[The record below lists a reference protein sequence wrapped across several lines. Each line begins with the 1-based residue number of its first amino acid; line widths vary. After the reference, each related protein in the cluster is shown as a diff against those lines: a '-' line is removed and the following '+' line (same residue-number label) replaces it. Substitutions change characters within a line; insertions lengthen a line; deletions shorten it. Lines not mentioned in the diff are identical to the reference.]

1 METPDSKQAYDPIP
15 VIEERLSVSKR
26 TVRTGIVKIEKAVE
40 AHDYI
45 VTESLRSENAV
56 VERVTIGEEVDASQP
71 PQVRIENG
79 VTIIPVL
86 EEVLVVE
93 KRLILKEE
101 LHVRQVS
108 SEELFSQPV
117 SLRKERLTVSRTDLK
132 DIPEGQVDS

>member
-1 METPDSKQAYDPIP
+1 METPDSKKAYDPIP
-15 VIEERLSVSKR
+15 VIEEQLSVSKR
-26 TVRTGIVKIEKAVE
+26 TVRTGSVRIEKAVE

-45 VTESLRSENAV
+45 VTESLRSEKSV
-56 VERVTIGEEVDASQP
+56 VERVTIGKEVDADQP

-101 LHVRQVS
+101 LHIRQVV

-117 SLRKERLTVSRTDLK
+117 SLKKERLVVSRTDLS
-132 DIPEGQVDS
+132 DTSEGQDL

>member
-1 METPDSKQAYDPIP
+1 METPDSKKAYDPIP
-15 VIEERLSVSKR
+15 VIEEQLSVSKR
-26 TVRTGIVKIEKAVE
+26 TVRTGSVRIEKAVE

-56 VERVTIGEEVDASQP
+56 VERVAIGEQVNADQP

-101 LHVRQVS
+101 LHIRQVVS
-108 SEELFSQPV
+108 DELFSQPV
-117 SLRKERLTVSRTDLK
+117 SLKKERLVVSRTDLN
-132 DIPEGQVDS
+132 DTPEGQDL